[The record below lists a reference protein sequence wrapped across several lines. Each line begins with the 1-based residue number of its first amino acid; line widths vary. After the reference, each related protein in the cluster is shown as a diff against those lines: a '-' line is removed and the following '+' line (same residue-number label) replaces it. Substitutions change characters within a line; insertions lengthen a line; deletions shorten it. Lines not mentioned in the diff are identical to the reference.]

1 MRENDTLERM
11 RRGIA
16 WLLISCLTYT
26 VQAQD
31 HELKSTVE
39 VYQDLQELQ
48 RGLRVLYLAAHPDD
62 ENTRL
67 ISWLENDQ
75 HVRTAYLS
83 LTRGQGGQNLIGD
96 EKGDGLGVIR
106 TYELL
111 EARKVDGGEQFFTRA
126 IDFGYSKS
134 AEESFEF
141 WGREEVLQD
150 VVQVIRT
157 YRPHVIITRFPP
169 TRNAGHG
176 HHEASAILAEEAFDL
191 AGDPEAFPAQLE
203 QLQPWTPEVLYHNTS
218 SWWDK
223 SLDDKTDEAL
233 KADKMHRVDV
243 GVFNDVLGLGMNEI
257 AALARSKHRC
267 QAFGTPL
274 RRGHQWEYLQFVKG
288 KWNEDFLDGMLGVW
302 KQSPEHAEG
311 FQRMVDAFNFT
322 DRAANMAT
330 FRQYVLPLLSQ
341 RNMWAESQDMQVV
354 LQQVNDLKLA
364 LSGMRVEAYAGET
377 PVLVGSNHLVTIEVY
392 NAGSEEH
399 EITFKHESLDTT
411 LQVNAGENISFEVS
425 MKADKEPSNP
435 FWLRAPHEGWLYG
448 MDVKRD
454 VGVPFKPDAQL
465 DYMIKMDGQWV
476 LGKTTLHRRWNDR
489 SVGQIEEPM
498 TFVQSVTFT
507 PKVRSKVVRNGEVV
521 SIDVVIKAFEDIAL
535 LDMEVGHPKE
545 LTLINAE
552 WPEGLSAGQERTVNL
567 TFKAEGLTD
576 PAAITFAA
584 NVKGARCH
592 MMQTAIDYEHIPYVL
607 IHENAQVNIIPLNID
622 FDPSKRILYVEGSGD
637 EVDDTLEEL
646 GYQVFRDNLNDLST
660 DQLHS
665 FDAIIT
671 GIRAFNRNDDLAAN
685 ASVLEKY
692 VEQGGKLIVQ
702 YNTTYDLKV
711 EQIGPYPLT
720 LSRNRVT
727 DEHSAVEVL
736 EPKHPVFNSPN
747 KISTEDWDGWVQERG
762 LYFAGEWDRKYTPLI
777 SWHDKGEEPALGGLI
792 VAKHLN
798 GQLVYTGISFFRQLP
813 AGVTGAYKLMVNLIE
828 Y

>member
-141 WGREEVLQD
+141 WGREQVLQD

-157 YRPHVIITRFPP
+157 YRPYVIITRFPP